1 MKPMGQKPMYVTIY
15 VNIQWRKSEKSSRF
29 FPKSQH
35 GVRAGSERR
44 PRPPWRFLKSS
55 ATFGSL
61 TTTAGVAWCWGTKEV
76 VLPVGSA
83 GGTRRARR
91 PHLLEHGEEQQQAV
105 RRRPAGRGEH
115 KRGEE
120 RCRAKAGVESR
131 DSVLVEQSVAGL
143 SRGGSFSGGLEKIAA
158 VVLDLEAVLDVC
170 CCEEEKGCC
179 IFFRLG
185 GKVLSGGSTAVC
197 WKC

>member
-1 MKPMGQKPMYVTIY
+1 M
-15 VNIQWRKSEKSSRF
+15 
-29 FPKSQH
+29 
-35 GVRAGSERR
+35 
-44 PRPPWRFLKSS
+44 
-55 ATFGSL
+55 
-61 TTTAGVAWCWGTKEV
+61 
-76 VLPVGSA
+76 PVGSA

-115 KRGEE
+115 ERGEE